1 MELISHVVL
10 PSASPYSS
18 APTSPKTPNR
28 CMQFYTAPST
38 PAKELLGDD
47 IFLDDFEFSTS
58 QKFDDFIDLEISQN
72 SEHFLEND
80 QPQQQQQQQQ
90 GKPRRERGG
99 SLPTMAFAD
108 ELFYNGLVRPL
119 KPPPRLQTSQ
129 ENGNS
134 FTQGSV
140 PSSPKSPQSSSFI
153 KVPFVHKAVWNDD
166 FDPFQVALQKVSRE
180 SRGRASNARG
190 NHRRTRSH
198 SPFRTNNSGRWNDQ
212 HDEGKKDKNLNHQ
225 KVLGQKFGLPKE
237 PKGSPYSRFVIN
249 QNKQMEE
256 IEKGR
261 KKPQKLQ
268 SGRKIRPVKMDHE
281 ENRVAEGKINV
292 DTESGMKKIRSI
304 FLKYASFGREN
315 SDEKASNNQSS
326 TLWKSNYFKKLS
338 FKIKGNNNASGNAK
352 KRGMEEE
359 DPKIQVIE
367 SKRNKPSLALCL
379 GYGFEHHKNMDYS
392 L

>member
-1 MELISHVVL
+1 MELIYHEVVL
-10 PSASPYSS
+10 QSASPYLS

-28 CMQFYTAPST
+28 GMQFYTAPSS
-38 PAKELLGDD
+38 PAEEALGDD
-47 IFLDDFEFSTS
+47 LFFDDFEFSTS

-72 SEHFLEND
+72 SEHIPVND
-80 QPQQQQQQQQ
+80 QPQQQQ

-108 ELFYNGLVRPL
+108 ELFYNGLVMPL

-129 ENGNS
+129 ENGNC
-134 FTQGSV
+134 FRQGSV

-166 FDPFQVALQKVSRE
+166 FDPFKVALQKVSEE

-198 SPFRTNNSGRWNDQ
+198 SPFRTNNSWRWNDQ
-212 HDEGKKDKNLNHQ
+212 HDEAKEDKILNDQ
-225 KVLGQKFGLPKE
+225 EVFGQKFGLPKE
-237 PKGSPYSRFVIN
+237 PKGSPYARFVIN
-249 QNKQMEE
+249 QNKQVEE

-268 SGRKIRPVKMDHE
+268 SGRRIRPVKMDHV
-281 ENRVAEGKINV
+281 ENGVAEWKNNV
-292 DTESGMKKIRSI
+292 TVERGIKRIRSI
-304 FLKYASFGREN
+304 FLKYALFGREN
-315 SDEKASNNQSS
+315 SEEKASNNQSS

-338 FKIKGNNNASGNAK
+338 FKVKGNNNPNGNVK
-352 KRGMEEE
+352 KRGIEEE
-359 DPKIQVIE
+359 DPKMQVIE